1 MASVQRD
8 FIVDTL
14 SISKRLVIPSI
25 DTKDGTSTISILP
38 SGIVGTTSQTLSL
51 LPPKKTLVFS
61 DGEKWIPVQPQYG
74 GGGGGSA
81 PIFDMNDG
89 TTSTQNPGT
98 NILNIVG
105 DNTDSAAPFT
115 QRRSGILTTSLN
127 ANTIQIQNQR
137 DITSYVVG
145 DPSVY
150 NTQFATI
157 QQAVDQA
164 VADGVDS
171 TATPRREVIIIVR
184 PGEYPD
190 DVTIPRH
197 GIHIV
202 NFTTGNTKD
211 VLISGNFT
219 FQTTDSPGKTQ
230 TYLQGLYFTG
240 PLNIVTPVA
249 FNPKLTFSRC
259 LFEGGINVN
268 PTLAAIE
275 LTLTECIVQTNPLT
289 ASGLDLS
296 LNIENN
302 TLLQDISI
310 ALANSFVLQS
320 KVSTFNVRQSS
331 LCSSIAIRAR
341 NSTGGIDLSVAGA
354 VAYAAQQVEL
364 NLLNC
369 EIDDCVAYGAFL
381 PESIIDG
388 CIVNSLTL
396 GDPNYSNTDSFYQY
410 CDIGGVPVEVIRPFI
425 ISGCNFKKTVT
436 LTMKANIGSRP
447 QTIAVYNCIFD
458 VVGNTATPTLKLN
471 DYSNTFHASSPQT
484 FIIEGCNI
492 TGCISVNLDNA
503 GSFIAANIGVNQF
516 IRYMG
521 NLLDM
526 RNTLYPSAPYAC
538 IVGGSSNGITPIRVT
553 SFQNLFTLTD
563 ITNFVFNGLGDGFI
577 VISGQ
582 DVGGNPLG
590 NYIMNFGSSAINIGT
605 GTISIVQHGTSF

>member
-1 MASVQRD
+1 M
-8 FIVDTL
+8 
-14 SISKRLVIPSI
+14 
-25 DTKDGTSTISILP
+25 
-38 SGIVGTTSQTLSL
+38 GTTSQTLSL

-74 GGGGGSA
+74 GGGGSA

-98 NILNIVG
+98 NILNILG

-127 ANTIQIQNQR
+127 ANTVQIQNQR

-259 LFEGGINVN
+259 LFEGGINAN
-268 PTLAAIE
+268 PSLAAIE
-275 LTLTECIVQTNPLT
+275 LTLTECIVQTNPLV
-289 ASGLDLS
+289 ADGLDLS

-302 TLLQDISI
+302 TLVQNIASNIVTAFTLQ
-310 ALANSFVLQS
+310 ARE
-320 KVSTFNVRQSS
+320 STFNVEQTT
-331 LCSSIAIRAR
+331 LCSSLTIRAR
-341 NSTGGIDLSVAGA
+341 ACSLGLSLFVPGSTI
-354 VAYAAQQVEL
+354 YAIQQVEL
-364 NLLNC
+364 KLIDCDVGGCIVYGNL
-369 EIDDCVAYGAFL
+369 L
-381 PESIIDG
+381 PESIIKG
-388 CIVNSLTL
+388 CVMGALEI
-396 GDPNYSNTDSFYQY
+396 GDPNPTNADSFYQY
-410 CDIGGVPVEVIRPFI
+410 CDFGGVPVEVIRPFL
-425 ISGCNFKKTVT
+425 ISGCVFKDTVT
-436 LTMKANIGSRP
+436 LTMKSNIASTP
-447 QTIAVYNCIFD
+447 QTIKVVNCVFNN
-458 VVGNTATPTLKLN
+458 VSNSTLPTLRLN
-471 DYSNTFHASSPQT
+471 DLSSAFHADSPQT
-484 FIIEGCNI
+484 FIIEDCSI
-492 TGCISVNLDNA
+492 TGCISINLDNS
-503 GSFIAANIGVNQF
+503 GNFIDVFVGANEF
-516 IRYMG
+516 IQIL
-521 NLLDM
+521 NSTINI
-526 RNTLYPSAPYAC
+526 RNMTYPSAPYAC
-538 IVGGSSNGITPIRVT
+538 IVGGSTIGLTPRRVLM
-553 SFQNLFTLTD
+553 FQNVITLRDATD
-563 ITNFVFNGLGDGFI
+563 FVLNGLGDGI
-577 VISGQ
+577 IMISGE
-582 DVGGNPLG
+582 DAGGNPLG
-590 NYIMNFGSSAINIGT
+590 NFITTAGATFANIGT
-605 GTISIVQHGTSF
+605 GVFSVIRQGVTI